1 MKTYSNEQPNIYDVS
16 GHELRIHFDMQEI
29 ATEDGT
35 QWQAEEVLCHVKDT
49 RNQIIEKIIAT
60 RYSVGAEL
68 ATINNQTN
76 DPDAYAAYQAF
87 RVLAKELADGYA
99 AS

>member
-1 MKTYSNEQPNIYDVS
+1 MKTYSNEKPNVYDIS
-16 GHELRIHFDMQEI
+16 GQEFRIHFDIQEI
-29 ATEDGT
+29 TTEEGT
-35 QWQAEEVLCHVKDT
+35 QWQAEEALCHINDT

-68 ATINNQTN
+68 AAINNQTT

-99 AS
+99 A